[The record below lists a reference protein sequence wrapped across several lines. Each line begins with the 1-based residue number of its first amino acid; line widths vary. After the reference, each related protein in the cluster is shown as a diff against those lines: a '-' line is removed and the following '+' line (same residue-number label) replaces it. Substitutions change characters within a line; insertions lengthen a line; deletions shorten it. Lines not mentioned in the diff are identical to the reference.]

1 MAVGC
6 SHQLRDESVIEAGD
20 AFCSGGNTEQVKTD
34 LGSDASTA
42 SH

>member
-6 SHQLRDESVIEAGD
+6 LPQLRDESVTEAGD
-20 AFCSGGNTEQVKTD
+20 AFCSGGNIEQVKTD